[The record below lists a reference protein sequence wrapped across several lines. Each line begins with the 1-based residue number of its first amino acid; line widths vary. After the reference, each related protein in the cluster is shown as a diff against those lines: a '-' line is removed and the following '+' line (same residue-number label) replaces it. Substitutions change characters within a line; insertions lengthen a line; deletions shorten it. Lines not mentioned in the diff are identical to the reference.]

1 MIFNVSDNLLRLYV
15 SLITEALNKNNLRGT
30 VISMSS
36 AKMHYLL
43 ASVWFLFLHPK
54 KQSGM
59 IKLNN
64 VSKTE

>member
-15 SLITEALNKNNLRGT
+15 SLITEALDKNNLRRT

>member
-1 MIFNVSDNLLRLYV
+1 MISNVSDNLLRLYI
-15 SLITEALNKNNLRGT
+15 SLITEALNKNNLRRT
-30 VISMSS
+30 VISVSS

-43 ASVWFLFLHPK
+43 ASVWFLFLHTK

-64 VSKTE
+64 VSNTE